1 MILDLVRFE
10 NELVCLPMTLD
21 KTHCDGNHI
30 TTKRHTKVIGK
41 HSNSFSKRTRSK
53 VILSSG
59 KCGCSRFPAQA
70 EMDA

>member
-1 MILDLVRFE
+1 LSKKKKI
-10 NELVCLPMTLD
+10 
-21 KTHCDGNHI
+21 KH
-30 TTKRHTKVIGK
+30 HTKVIGK